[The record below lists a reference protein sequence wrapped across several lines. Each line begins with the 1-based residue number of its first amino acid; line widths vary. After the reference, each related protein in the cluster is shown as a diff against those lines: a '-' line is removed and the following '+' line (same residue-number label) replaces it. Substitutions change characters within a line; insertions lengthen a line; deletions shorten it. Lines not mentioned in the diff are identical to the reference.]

1 MLKLIKDRI
10 SFISGIFFVILSL
23 ILFYEASTL
32 SPFGAVFPYAMT
44 TILTI
49 LSVILIVRSF
59 KFEIKVINQ
68 TISFVKIILLIVVF
82 FMWIYFLERAGFV
95 ISSLVSFNLIILINS
110 GLNLSLKKI
119 LTYMILG
126 SIFIL
131 LLYFSFKNL
140 LLVPLPEGLWLR
152 DL

>member
-49 LSVILIVRSF
+49 LSIILIVRSF

-68 TISFVKIILLIVVF
+68 TISFIKIILLIVVF
-82 FMWIYFLERAGFV
+82 FMWIYFLERAGF
-95 ISSLVSFNLIILINS
+95 ILSSIISFNLIVLINS

-119 LTYMILG
+119 LIYMILG
-126 SIFIL
+126 SSFIL
-131 LLYFSFKNL
+131 LLYFGFKNL
-140 LLVPLPEGLWLR
+140 LLVPLPEGLWFR

>member
-1 MLKLIKDRI
+1 MLKLIKDKI

-49 LSVILIVRSF
+49 LSIILIVRSF
-59 KFEIKVINQ
+59 KFEIKVVNQ
-68 TISFVKIILLIVVF
+68 TVSLVKIPLLIIVF
-82 FMWIYFLERAGFV
+82 FMWIYFLERAGFI

-126 SIFIL
+126 SVFIL
-131 LLYFSFKNL
+131 LLYFGFKNL